1 MANPTHHS
9 ILLEH
14 EKIVNGVLFKKRKDL
29 IKTLNDEGLKE
40 SQLIHTRV
48 IGEKSFTTK
57 QCITDGEKE
66 EEIIYTDMNHSEIEN
81 FKNEWEEN
89 GFTYMM
95 PNPEHR
101 SILPSNYHQMIPDG
115 AMMQERKDM
124 IVDGVFMQ
132 ERKDLTKTR
141 NDETGVME
149 SKLIHSR
156 VIGEKSYIT
165 KQSITDEEET
175 DMDEEKLENFFNEW
189 EEKWN
194 PSILDDEPG
203 IFTKIFEF
211 FNRLI

>member
-1 MANPTHHS
+1 
-9 ILLEH
+9 
-14 EKIVNGVLFKKRKDL
+14 
-29 IKTLNDEGLKE
+29 
-40 SQLIHTRV
+40 
-48 IGEKSFTTK
+48 
-57 QCITDGEKE
+57 
-66 EEIIYTDMNHSEIEN
+66 
-81 FKNEWEEN
+81 
-89 GFTYMM
+89 
-95 PNPEHR
+95 
-101 SILPSNYHQMIPDG
+101 
-115 AMMQERKDM
+115 MMQERKDM

-149 SKLIHSR
+149 SKLIHTR

-194 PSILDDEPG
+194 PSILDDKPG

-211 FNRLI
+211 FN